1 MCKTGCKANA
11 ENLTDG
17 TRRVSKMIA
26 DVRKG
31 LREKV
36 IIVLL
41 QLHETKQNAAYK
53 Y

>member
-1 MCKTGCKANA
+1 
-11 ENLTDG
+11 
-17 TRRVSKMIA
+17 MIA

-41 QLHETKQNAAYK
+41 QLHETKQNAAYE